1 MPGSGHRPVLFEGW
15 RELRVD
21 VALDVK
27 PDLVA
32 SMTNLSAISSNSID
46 GVWCSHAIEHLY
58 RHEVD
63 EALAEIYRILTP
75 EGVACIRVPDLQ
87 AIASFVA
94 EDRVLEPIYRSA
106 AGPITAHDILY
117 GFGQEIAKGH
127 TNMAHRCGFTPSAMV
142 ESLRRAQFG
151 QFLVMKLDSLELA
164 ALVHKT
170 TWRTEDERL
179 AMAMKVRA

>member
-1 MPGSGHRPVLFEGW
+1 
-15 RELRVD
+15 
-21 VALDVK
+21 
-27 PDLVA
+27 
-32 SMTNLSAISSNSID
+32 
-46 GVWCSHAIEHLY
+46 
-58 RHEVD
+58 
-63 EALAEIYRILTP
+63 
-75 EGVACIRVPDLQ
+75 
-87 AIASFVA
+87 
-94 EDRVLEPIYRSA
+94 VLEPIYRSA